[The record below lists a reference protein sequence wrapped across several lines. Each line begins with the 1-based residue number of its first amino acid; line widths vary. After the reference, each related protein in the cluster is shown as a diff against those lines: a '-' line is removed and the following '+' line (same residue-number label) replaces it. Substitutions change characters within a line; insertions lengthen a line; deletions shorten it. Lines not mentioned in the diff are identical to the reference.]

1 MTVDPTFGLIVFLA
15 LLMASRVLQF
25 RALKLLSSEEKARLL
40 ETASRQSIFTLVTV
54 VVLVALFYLA
64 SRVLSVDLRVLLI
77 AYFAL
82 LMVAFAVF
90 MRFNMRRLAKLAMPQ
105 SYIRQTYF
113 VYALQF
119 LGIVLL
125 LFVSFPR

>member
-40 ETASRQSIFTLVTV
+40 ETASRQSIFTLLTV

-64 SRVLSVDLRVLLI
+64 SRVLTVDLRALLI